1 MNAIKGVLKCA
12 VSAASAVRHFFGE
25 SKDGDGDKGGSEE
38 GGEEGAAA
46 AEEEREGVWT
56 LAARLCVRLT
66 CLLWAGARKERDLGA
81 LLDILT
87 EKCECCPRLPRAC
100 EKRQHLGLCCCRPTL
115 CLPLY
120 DCLVAETELKLRG
133 YRNRGYVTVSAGV
146 TDYANPVYTALTA
159 CGLRHSAAL
168 NLLRDVNF
176 ILSVVEEE
184 GKEPK
189 CVYQLL
195 AVDADRLEERI
206 APWASLAPSQ
216 VRGLGGRLLPRLALP
231 PGYKYRCLP
240 SGDRHR
246 AMLGSMERFL
256 DPRQSSKR

>member
-1 MNAIKGVLKCA
+1 MNVVSGALKCA
-12 VSAASAVRHFFGE
+12 VRAVRHLFWRGE
-25 SKDGDGDKGGSEE
+25 DGC
-38 GGEEGAAA
+38 EGADDEK
-46 AEEEREGVWT
+46 EEEEEEEGVWT

-66 CLLWAGARKERDLGA
+66 CLLWAGARKERDLEG
-81 LLDILT
+81 LLDLLT
-87 EKCECCPRLPRAC
+87 SKCECCPRDPEPCKKPA
-100 EKRQHLGLCCCRPTL
+100 HLGLCRCRPTL

-120 DCLVAETELKLRG
+120 DCLVAQTELELRG
-133 YRNRGYVTVSAGV
+133 YRNRGYVTVSGRV
-146 TDYANPVYTALTA
+146 TGYANPVYRALIE
-159 CGLRHSAAL
+159 CGLGRSAAL

-216 VRGLGGRLLPRLALP
+216 VGGLGGKLLPRLALP
-231 PGYKYRCLP
+231 PGYKYCCLP
-240 SGDRHR
+240 SGDRNR
-246 AMLGSMERFL
+246 AMLRSMERFL
-256 DPRQSSKR
+256 DPRQYLKR